1 MNRKEDAELL
11 PFIQAYIKG
20 KTIQVKNQ
28 KDSKGTEEWLD
39 VINPN
44 FDMSPSCY
52 RIKPELK
59 YRPFKDAEE
68 CWQEMKNHQPFGW
81 VKAQGQYRAVT
92 RVADGVLQLDK
103 ADKILGKILYFDDGL
118 RYLSFADGTPF
129 GIKEGTDD

>member
-1 MNRKEDAELL
+1 MNRKEAAELL

-68 CWQEMKNHQPFGW
+68 CWQEMQNHQPFGW
-81 VKAQGQYRAVT
+81 VKVQGQYRTVVI

-103 ADKILGKILYFDDGL
+103 ADKILYFDDGL

-129 GIKEGTDD
+129 GMKEGTDD

>member
-1 MNRKEDAELL
+1 M
-11 PFIQAYIKG
+11 
-20 KTIQVKNQ
+20 KNQ

-81 VKAQGQYRAVT
+81 VKDKKTNEYELLKL
-92 RVADGVLQLDK
+92 VAPKDGVIDQ
-103 ADKILGKILYFDDGL
+103 YTCVFE
-118 RYLSFADGTPF
+118 RCVFADGTPF
-129 GIKEGTDD
+129 GMKEGTDD